1 MHAYGDT
8 GIALITRAD
17 NRTQS
22 PYHAFGPRGRVFYD
36 DAAVATSAAPS
47 VAASPAAPAVSAG
60 LPVFAASRSA
70 AASESKS
77 SASRKPF
84 RRLFRSRGFGS
95 LGCTSRSCCCLFHN
109 GLGRVGWRCRGR
121 QCDWQENAQGRSG
134 IFRKGLGRA
143 GWRCR
148 GHR

>member
-1 MHAYGDT
+1 MHAYGD
-8 GIALITRAD
+8 IASIPRAD